1 MRHHYNSLIFKKH
14 VKYKINSDRP
24 YCYISYKSLHHNT
37 INELLVTKI
46 LIRYIY
52 TYIDIYTY
60 T

>member
-1 MRHHYNSLIFKKH
+1 MRDSLIFKKH

-24 YCYISYKSLHHNT
+24 YCYISYKSLHHYT

-52 TYIDIYTY
+52 IYVEGFQR
-60 T
+60 